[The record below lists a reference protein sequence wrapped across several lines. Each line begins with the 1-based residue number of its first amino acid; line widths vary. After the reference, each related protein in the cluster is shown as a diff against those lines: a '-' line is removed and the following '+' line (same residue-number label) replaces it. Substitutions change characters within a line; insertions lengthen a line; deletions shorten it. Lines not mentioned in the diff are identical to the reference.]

1 MFDQFRGVNPAT
13 GIVYFANA
21 APSVESYADL
31 LATGAEIV
39 PLDDPEEDAVWAF
52 ALRHP
57 AFDAAKV
64 WQPKALPDV
73 GDFLQFGDDLTPAER
88 AAAGAPGGAVRIL
101 VPTAYK
107 GVLRERKRL
116 LRFLH
121 LLMPEDA
128 VLAVDLGSGRPWSKA
143 GLDAELEHG
152 APLDPASLYV
162 YHTVKGEDGRV
173 NWIHTHG
180 LAEFGGFDLDI
191 LRPNEFVESGAD
203 EVLRALAFAMLEGKI
218 EEKTESFHL
227 AGPDGDVSLVP
238 AREFMETA
246 SAEDRALRETDGRP
260 GKPHQARRAVV
271 CDPLR
276 GELSG
281 TNRPRPSRFLAERAD
296 AGMRFSWTD
305 AADELMALRA
315 QKTRSVLGSVL
326 EEFASVPLT
335 AKVRLSFPRATSA
348 TPEQLWFEVHSM
360 HCDSVDCTVDSTL
373 LDEPSDV
380 VDMHR
385 GLRAVQSLSRVSDWL
400 VSTPAGTVTPRS
412 TLPIRLLRETR
423 K

>member
-1 MFDQFRGVNPAT
+1 MFDLFRGANPAI
-13 GIVYFANA
+13 GIVYYAKG
-21 APSVESYADL
+21 APPVESFVDL
-31 LATGAEIV
+31 MSTGAEIV
-39 PLDDPEEDAVWAF
+39 PLDDAGEDAVWAF

-57 AFDAAKV
+57 RFGSAKV
-64 WQPKALPDV
+64 WQPGTPAPVD
-73 GDFLQFGDDLTPAER
+73 DFLEFGRDLTPAER
-88 AAAGAPGGAVRIL
+88 EAAQSAGGAVQVM

-107 GVLRERKRL
+107 GILRERKRL
-116 LRFLH
+116 LRFLQ
-121 LLMPEDA
+121 LLMSEDA
-128 VLAVDLGSGRPWSKA
+128 VLAVDLGSGLPWSRA
-143 GLDAELEHG
+143 ALDAELAHD
-152 APLDPASLYV
+152 APLDPAALYV
-162 YHTVKGEDGRV
+162 YHAVMDGDGRV

-191 LRPNEFVESGAD
+191 LRPNEFVEREAD
-203 EVLRALAFAMLEGKI
+203 DFLRALTFAMLECKI
-218 EEKTESFHL
+218 EERTECFQL
-227 AGPDGDVSLVP
+227 AGPQGDVSLVP
-238 AREFMETA
+238 AREFMATA
-246 SAEDRALRETDGRP
+246 SAEDRALRETGGRP
-260 GKPHQARRAVV
+260 GKPHLARRAVV
-271 CDPLR
+271 CDPIR
-276 GELSG
+276 GELSE

-296 AGMRFSWTD
+296 PAVRFFWTD

-326 EEFASVPLT
+326 EEFAAVPLT
-335 AKVRLSFPRATSA
+335 AKARLNFPRATSA
-348 TPEQLWFEVHSM
+348 TPEHLWFEVHSM

-380 VDMHR
+380 VDMHK